1 MRLENYI
8 MEQDIN
14 TASVADIFVE
24 QAQAEMNVI
33 ASIVESYTKDVTMEQ
48 FIQEGAIK
56 ENTRAIYL
64 ETLYEERMKAVKDI
78 AEYKI
83 ENGLEVLDS
92 SREKTMLEKN
102 LLKISNVELKKYY
115 HHVLTGFLDA
125 SKEMQKEIIAKK

>member
-1 MRLENYI
+1 MNKLEECRLKI
-8 MEQDIN
+8 D
-14 TASVADIFVE
+14 
-24 QAQAEMNVI
+24 
-33 ASIVESYTKDVTMEQ
+33 
-48 FIQEGAIK
+48 AIDN
-56 ENTRAIYL
+56 EIIR
-64 ETLYEERMKAVKDI
+64 LYEERMKAVKDI

-83 ENGLEVLDS
+83 ENGLEFLDS

>member
-1 MRLENYI
+1 MNKLEECRLKI
-8 MEQDIN
+8 D
-14 TASVADIFVE
+14 
-24 QAQAEMNVI
+24 
-33 ASIVESYTKDVTMEQ
+33 
-48 FIQEGAIK
+48 AIDN
-56 ENTRAIYL
+56 EIIR
-64 ETLYEERMKAVKDI
+64 LYEERMKAVKDI

-102 LLKISNVELKKYY
+102 SLKISNVELKKYY

>member
-1 MRLENYI
+1 MNKLEECRLKI
-8 MEQDIN
+8 D
-14 TASVADIFVE
+14 
-24 QAQAEMNVI
+24 
-33 ASIVESYTKDVTMEQ
+33 
-48 FIQEGAIK
+48 AIDN
-56 ENTRAIYL
+56 EIIR
-64 ETLYEERMKAVKDI
+64 LYEERMKAVKDV

-102 LLKISNVELKKYY
+102 SLKISNVELKKYY

>member
-1 MRLENYI
+1 MNKLEECRLKI
-8 MEQDIN
+8 D
-14 TASVADIFVE
+14 
-24 QAQAEMNVI
+24 
-33 ASIVESYTKDVTMEQ
+33 
-48 FIQEGAIK
+48 AIDN
-56 ENTRAIYL
+56 EIIR
-64 ETLYEERMKAVKDI
+64 LYEERMKAVKDI
-78 AEYKI
+78 AEYKN

>member
-1 MRLENYI
+1 MNKLEECHLKI
-8 MEQDIN
+8 D
-14 TASVADIFVE
+14 
-24 QAQAEMNVI
+24 
-33 ASIVESYTKDVTMEQ
+33 
-48 FIQEGAIK
+48 AIDN
-56 ENTRAIYL
+56 EIIR
-64 ETLYEERMKAVKDI
+64 LYEERMKAVKDI

-125 SKEMQKEIIAKK
+125 SKEMQKEIITKK

>member
-1 MRLENYI
+1 MNKLEECRLKI
-8 MEQDIN
+8 D
-14 TASVADIFVE
+14 
-24 QAQAEMNVI
+24 
-33 ASIVESYTKDVTMEQ
+33 
-48 FIQEGAIK
+48 AIDN
-56 ENTRAIYL
+56 EIIR
-64 ETLYEERMKAVKDI
+64 LYEERMKAVKDI

-102 LLKISNVELKKYY
+102 LLKISNGELKKYY

>member
-1 MRLENYI
+1 MNKLEECRLKI
-8 MEQDIN
+8 D
-14 TASVADIFVE
+14 
-24 QAQAEMNVI
+24 
-33 ASIVESYTKDVTMEQ
+33 
-48 FIQEGAIK
+48 AIDN
-56 ENTRAIYL
+56 EIIR
-64 ETLYEERMKAVKDI
+64 LYEERMKAVKGI

>member
-1 MRLENYI
+1 MNKLEECRLKI
-8 MEQDIN
+8 D
-14 TASVADIFVE
+14 
-24 QAQAEMNVI
+24 
-33 ASIVESYTKDVTMEQ
+33 
-48 FIQEGAIK
+48 AIDN
-56 ENTRAIYL
+56 EIIR
-64 ETLYEERMKAVKDI
+64 LYEERMKAVKDI
-78 AEYKI
+78 AEYKS

>member
-1 MRLENYI
+1 MNKLEECRLKI
-8 MEQDIN
+8 D
-14 TASVADIFVE
+14 
-24 QAQAEMNVI
+24 
-33 ASIVESYTKDVTMEQ
+33 
-48 FIQEGAIK
+48 AIDN
-56 ENTRAIYL
+56 EIIR
-64 ETLYEERMKAVKDI
+64 LYEERMKAVKDV

-83 ENGLEVLDS
+83 ENGLGVLDS

>member
-1 MRLENYI
+1 MNKLEECRLKI
-8 MEQDIN
+8 D
-14 TASVADIFVE
+14 
-24 QAQAEMNVI
+24 
-33 ASIVESYTKDVTMEQ
+33 
-48 FIQEGAIK
+48 AIDN
-56 ENTRAIYL
+56 EIIR
-64 ETLYEERMKAVKDI
+64 LYEERMEAVKDI

-83 ENGLEVLDS
+83 ENGLEVLDP

>member
-1 MRLENYI
+1 MNKLEECRLKI
-8 MEQDIN
+8 D
-14 TASVADIFVE
+14 
-24 QAQAEMNVI
+24 
-33 ASIVESYTKDVTMEQ
+33 
-48 FIQEGAIK
+48 AIDN
-56 ENTRAIYL
+56 EIIR
-64 ETLYEERMKAVKDI
+64 LYEERMKAVKDS

-83 ENGLEVLDS
+83 NSGLEVLDS

>member
-1 MRLENYI
+1 MNKLEECRLKI
-8 MEQDIN
+8 D
-14 TASVADIFVE
+14 
-24 QAQAEMNVI
+24 
-33 ASIVESYTKDVTMEQ
+33 
-48 FIQEGAIK
+48 AIDN
-56 ENTRAIYL
+56 EIIR
-64 ETLYEERMKAVKDI
+64 LYEERMKAVKDI

-92 SREKTMLEKN
+92 NREKTMLEKN

>member
-1 MRLENYI
+1 MNKLEEYRLKI
-8 MEQDIN
+8 D
-14 TASVADIFVE
+14 
-24 QAQAEMNVI
+24 
-33 ASIVESYTKDVTMEQ
+33 
-48 FIQEGAIK
+48 AIDN
-56 ENTRAIYL
+56 EIIR
-64 ETLYEERMKAVKDI
+64 LYEERMKAVKDI

-83 ENGLEVLDS
+83 ENGLEILDS